1 MKETFASVGIF
12 EKRIARHNRYIPGQV
27 VTWSR
32 AENCSRVKRIH
43 RFWDILIFLN
53 HLPQFLTRH
62 LELNFPCACITLE
75 LRNALR
81 VMWIFVCG
89 ANAPL
94 WCVSPRQGPKNWAIS
109 HQWALFPKFG
119 QFRSHARNLSANWN
133 FCKTHSQT
141 QQMHSWTGLD
151 LI

>member
-1 MKETFASVGIF
+1 MQETFPSVGF
-12 EKRIARHNRYIPGQV
+12 FLKRIARHNRYIPGQV

-32 AENCSRVKRIH
+32 SENCSCVKRIH

-62 LELNFPCACITLE
+62 LDLNFPCACITLE
-75 LRNALR
+75 LRKALR
-81 VMWIFVCG
+81 VMWIFVSGGECT
-89 ANAPL
+89 L
-94 WCVSPRQGPKNWAIS
+94 VVREPRHGPKNWPKA
-109 HQWALFPKFG
+109 HQKALFQKFC
-119 QFRSHARNLSANWN
+119 QFRRHARNLSISWN

-141 QQMHSWTGLD
+141 QQIHSWTGRD